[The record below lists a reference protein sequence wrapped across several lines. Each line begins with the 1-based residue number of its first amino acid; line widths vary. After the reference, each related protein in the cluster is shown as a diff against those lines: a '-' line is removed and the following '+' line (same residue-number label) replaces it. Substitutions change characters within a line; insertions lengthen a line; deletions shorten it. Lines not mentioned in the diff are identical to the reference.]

1 MNSLKAENVVCPK
14 PVFDSAELGALEAGE
29 VPLGT
34 AVVHEGRI
42 VSRGFNRN
50 INIANFHPTA
60 HAKMIAV
67 QKPAQSGVP
76 VWPPKL
82 PLSGEKK
89 TIRPCIDRYRI
100 TD

>member
-1 MNSLKAENVVCPK
+1 MSCVPK
-14 PVFDSAELGALEAGE
+14 HVFDSAELGALEAGE

-50 INIANFHPTA
+50 INIANFHSTA
-60 HAKMIAV
+60 YAKVIAE
-67 QKPAQSGVP
+67 QEPAQGGVP

-82 PLSGEKK
+82 PGSGKK
-89 TIRPCIDRYRI
+89 MTIRPCIDRYRV